1 MEHVG
6 RDCGAPKAICMTF
19 NTTAGALVRH
29 GHARRVDA
37 AECLDLLDQAQA
49 HDLVQFGEN
58 VQRSVNFICNC
69 CGCCCEALLAVRR
82 FGLLRPMHSNFIAA
96 IDAAACT
103 GCGQCVE
110 VCPVDA
116 LRAADAGTAAT
127 LDPGVCLGC
136 GVCVR
141 NCPSGAI
148 RLDPRP
154 DRVLTPVDTVHR
166 TVVMA
171 VERGTLQ
178 NLIFDNQVLES
189 HRALAAV
196 LGAVL
201 RLEPV
206 KRSLAANLL
215 NSRYVA
221 AVLDRLCP

>member
-1 MEHVG
+1 M
-6 RDCGAPKAICMTF
+6 
-19 NTTAGALVRH
+19 
-29 GHARRVDA
+29 
-37 AECLDLLDQAQA
+37 
-49 HDLVQFGEN
+49 
-58 VQRSVNFICNC
+58 
-69 CGCCCEALLAVRR
+69 RR

-96 IDAAACT
+96 IDAAACV
-103 GCGQCVE
+103 GCGQCAE
-110 VCPVDA
+110 VCPVQA
-116 LRAADAGTAAT
+116 IRAAGNGAGVS
-127 LDPGVCLGC
+127 LEPGMCLGC

-141 NCPSGAI
+141 NCPSGAV
-148 RLDPRP
+148 RLDPRQG
-154 DRVLTPVDTVHR
+154 RVLTPVDTVHR

-206 KRSLAANLL
+206 KRALAANLL
-215 NSRYVA
+215 KSRYVA

>member
-1 MEHVG
+1 M
-6 RDCGAPKAICMTF
+6 
-19 NTTAGALVRH
+19 
-29 GHARRVDA
+29 
-37 AECLDLLDQAQA
+37 
-49 HDLVQFGEN
+49 
-58 VQRSVNFICNC
+58 
-69 CGCCCEALLAVRR
+69 
-82 FGLLRPMHSNFIAA
+82 
-96 IDAAACT
+96 
-103 GCGQCVE
+103 
-110 VCPVDA
+110 
-116 LRAADAGTAAT
+116 
-127 LDPGVCLGC
+127 
-136 GVCVR
+136 
-141 NCPSGAI
+141 
-148 RLDPRP
+148 
-154 DRVLTPVDTVHR
+154 LTPVDTVHR